1 MGRCQ
6 KHLEG
11 DILFY
16 RGGAGV
22 GTDHFNNLRA
32 PIFENKTG
40 YDMSLINETKTCHT
54 LVLPAIPRP
63 RFIAPWS
70 YEWDQDWDGEQDS
83 LEFETQT
90 KTLVV
95 F

>member
-40 YDMSLINETKTCHT
+40 YHKSPINETKTKTCHT
-54 LVLPAIPRP
+54 LVLPARHRP
-63 RFIAPWS
+63 RFIALWS
-70 YEWDQDWDGEQDS
+70 HE
-83 LEFETQT
+83 
-90 KTLVV
+90 
-95 F
+95 